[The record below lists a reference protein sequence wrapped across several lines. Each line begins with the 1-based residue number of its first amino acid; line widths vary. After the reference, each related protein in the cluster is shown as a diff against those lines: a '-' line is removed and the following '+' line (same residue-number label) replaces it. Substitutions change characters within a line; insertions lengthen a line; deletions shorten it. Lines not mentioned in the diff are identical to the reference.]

1 VKALK
6 KMDLMESRR
15 KTKKMK
21 KRDWPSWLH
30 SRNSNRSRKR
40 LKEGRKKK
48 KGNVEKLNRRLPTK
62 PRRKLSL
69 KLTGKDAFVSKSKS
83 MISLGK
89 PILKMKMPY
98 RS

>member
-6 KMDLMESRR
+6 KMALMESRR

-21 KRDWPSWLH
+21 KRDWPSWLR
-30 SRNSNRSRKR
+30 SRNSNRSRTR
-40 LKEGRKKK
+40 LNEDRTKKQ
-48 KGNVEKLNRRLPTK
+48 GNVEKLKKRLPTT

-69 KLTGKDAFVSKSKS
+69 KLTGNDVFVSKSKS
-83 MISLGK
+83 MILLGK
-89 PILKMKMPY
+89 PILKMKTPC